1 MSVSIHP
8 EGQPPG
14 NAQPRQQQADP
25 PAPAQP
31 ASRNASLFYVTDAN
45 GRSIGWKRLNAL
57 EDFELVELAG
67 ARNAENGQWMAVASI
82 AYSVRE
88 IDGEAVGRPTSMMQ
102 VKGMIQRLD
111 TVGLQAIANA
121 LAEMAAA
128 TESIERAKN

>member
-1 MSVSIHP
+1 MSVLVHP

-14 NAQPRQQQADP
+14 NAQPRQQQADQ

-31 ASRNASLFYVTDAN
+31 ASRNASLLYVTDAN